1 MTSATNAPSSP
12 VESKITH
19 WAPKQVTVHT
29 RAGQP
34 GVLLLND
41 RWDPN
46 WRATVDGKPV
56 PILRANYLMR
66 AVGVP
71 EGEHVV
77 EFRYRPPMKLL
88 WVTLAALTAALGAGA
103 WMVLG
108 GGNRKPRP
116 DSTSPTSAP
125 GSAKTRAS

>member
-1 MTSATNAPSSP
+1 MSASTNAPAGP
-12 VESKITH
+12 AESKITQ
-19 WAPKQVTVHT
+19 WEPKRVTIRT
-29 RAGQP
+29 RAGQA

-56 PILRANYLMR
+56 PIVRANYLMR

-77 EFRYRPPMKLL
+77 EFRYLPSMKLL
-88 WVTLAALTAALGAGA
+88 WVTLAAVAAALGAA
-103 WMVLG
+103 VWMVLG
-108 GGNRKPRP
+108 ATNRSDPSRTNVAAPSPVPGKTK
-116 DSTSPTSAP
+116 TS
-125 GSAKTRAS
+125 